1 VSDLPLQQVSQQVQ
15 SIIGAGVVSSYVP
28 QAASIMSQ
36 SQYVESAGFRA
47 QLLLQQLRST
57 LQDSADLEEEDD
69 DTPTN
74 QIPAAALEAYVA
86 QMASQNQNLPIIG
99 DLMTALNAMRQ
110 AGDLQV
116 PQQPPQQQQQ
126 GHQEEQQQK

>member
-1 VSDLPLQQVSQQVQ
+1 
-15 SIIGAGVVSSYVP
+15 
-28 QAASIMSQ
+28 
-36 SQYVESAGFRA
+36 
-47 QLLLQQLRST
+47 
-57 LQDSADLEEEDD
+57 LEEEDD

-126 GHQEEQQQK
+126 QGHQEEQQQK